1 MRLNTCRIGILTTDG
16 FDDVALDAIRD
27 ELRQQGAE
35 VRLLSL
41 GDQRIRG
48 WSMEGWGR
56 PEPVDMVLD
65 EVVRTDFDML
75 VLPPGLIAVDAL
87 KGERYVTN
95 FIARFHAGGRIVAAG
110 GHAPILL
117 SEAGILRGRT
127 VTGVRSIRTDLR
139 NAGAFVRESGPRTDR
154 QIVTAA
160 GRRELPEFIAA
171 MADQFLAQE
180 RLLEAV

>member
-16 FDDVALDAIRD
+16 FDDTALDAIRD

-65 EVVRTDFDML
+65 EVARTDFDML
-75 VLPPGLIAVDAL
+75 VLPPGLIAVDTL
-87 KGERYVTN
+87 KAERYAIN
-95 FIARFHAGGRIVAAG
+95 FIARFHAGGRIVAAC

-117 SEAGILRGRT
+117 SEADMIRGRT

-139 NAGAFVRESGPRTDR
+139 NAGAFVRDSGPRIDR

-160 GRRELPEFIAA
+160 GNRELPDFVAA
-171 MADQFLAQE
+171 MTDAFLLQSRE
-180 RLLEAV
+180 LEAV